1 MRSSS
6 ITNEIIAIL
15 EREHTHLTE
24 SEIYDAVKVKFTA
37 VNHSTVYRAL
47 RRLVDSEKVSI
58 TDIGRGAQ
66 VFEICNDDDPH
77 HHLVCQSC
85 GKISHLTDGTVEDL
99 FAKIEENHKFH
110 VITRHLA
117 LFGIC
122 EECQR
127 KEKEAGKKAESA

>member
-6 ITNEIIAIL
+6 VTNEIIAIL

-24 SEIYDAVKVKFTA
+24 SEIYDTVKVKFTA

-47 RRLVDSEKVSI
+47 RRLVDSGKVSI

-66 VFEICNDDDPH
+66 VFEICSDDSH

-85 GKISHLTDGTVEDL
+85 GKITILTDGTVEEL
-99 FAKIEENHKFH
+99 FKEIEKNHNFE
-110 VITRHLA
+110 VITKHLA
-117 LFGIC
+117 LFGYC
-122 EECQR
+122 EKCQG
-127 KEKEAGKKAESA
+127 KEKE

>member
-47 RRLVDSEKVSI
+47 RRLVDHEKVSI

-66 VFEICNDDDPH
+66 VFELCTADAH

-85 GKISHLTDGTVEDL
+85 GKITNLTDGTVEEL
-99 FAKIEENHKFH
+99 FKKIEKNHDFH
-110 VITRHLA
+110 VITKHLA
-117 LFGIC
+117 LFGYC
-122 EECQR
+122 KDCQE
-127 KEKEAGKKAESA
+127 KQEKEE